1 MWKSIV
7 AFFRR
12 ILEKMGLVSNSF
24 PVVLTPSGDA
34 DLHFPDGNDG
44 TVAIPLTWATIPS
57 FLQKQEGTPFSVNL
71 ATLYLTQAGSP
82 NATITA
88 VSGTLSGGWTL
99 SSAGL
104 LEYSGTGHAS
114 ITLRARATRL
124 TKKSDSNFFT
134 VESIAHIVSADVQ
147 APTIPTGL
155 NVTASGAASRT
166 LACDAPADVPTSLIP
181 ADGMKEVR
189 WFDNGVLNGSVSA
202 MSAGLLLR
210 ASKADVAT
218 ASGRKWTPGHYV
230 TWLPGQRT
238 LGRIPNVSHGANYQ
252 PGPCAP
258 GIVAG
263 VSRHSWKEL
272 EPAGGGVFAFGAI
285 TTELADAVT
294 LGVGLVVMIDVRTFA
309 TPTDVDFTASVGGAS
324 SGTLLGDSITFTAS
338 VGGATSGTLNSASNS
353 ATADGTYKALF
364 SNGNYRATVTISG
377 ASVTWSGALSAGTVT
392 TAHLTQVADG
402 TYGALFSNGESR
414 SNVVLSGFSYT
425 WSPALAAG
433 SVTTAK
439 LLPIAGCP
447 MPTDLRDISQVFAG
461 ANGGGWQGW
470 RWHATY
476 LARWQALCNA
486 IGAQFDSHPN
496 FLGIA
501 TQETSTG
508 GADNGGYSQPNFE
521 AALKTES
528 DHISNGCP
536 MSRHFFYMNFMNNK
550 LAGET
555 NNTGKA
561 ALKRVCSYIS
571 QNGAVVGFPD
581 LVMHGTILDRV
592 YPNVQAYHDGTAGT
606 EQTAPGPTFA
616 SIQPDEWA
624 EGPVSD
630 SRTVL
635 ELFRYATGQIADNNG
650 TKLLKT
656 DIMVVNWQ
664 TSTTGADN
672 EKFDPDYVSVA
683 VANPASPTPFG
694 TVTPASST
702 SMTAGIVTQTGVDYS
717 VKSYGTGIGTTS
729 DQWTAA
735 RISANGDFTA
745 IVKLNGVTGA
755 DITSAIAGLSV
766 RDGTGNVDARAV
778 HLVNT
783 ASRLRSRYRPSPG
796 AVMTDVT
803 TLTGHD
809 LVTAK
814 WLKITRVGNLFSYFY
829 SMDGGPWTAMGTAT
843 VTMSTA
849 VYVELFAAAGSASTF
864 VTASFKQ
871 TNVQNLAAPTH
882 TFAGM
887 SAGIHLLTAVAR
899 DLALNDSAASTAI
912 SVTIP

>member
-1 MWKSIV
+1 
-7 AFFRR
+7 
-12 ILEKMGLVSNSF
+12 MGLASNSF
-24 PVVLTPSGDA
+24 PIVPTPSGVVDG
-34 DLHFPDGNDG
+34 HFPDGNDG
-44 TVAIPLTWATIPS
+44 SAAIPLTWATIPS
-57 FLQKQEGTPFSVNL
+57 FLQKQEGASFSVNL
-71 ATLYLTQAGSP
+71 VTLYLTQAGSP

-88 VSGTLSGGWTL
+88 VNGTLSGGWTL

-104 LEYSGTGHAS
+104 LAYSGTGHAS
-114 ITLRARATRL
+114 ISFRARATRL
-124 TKKSDSNFFT
+124 GVHSDSNTFT
-134 VESIAHIVSADVQ
+134 VESIAAIVSADVQ

-189 WFDNGVLNGSVSA
+189 WFDNGVLNGSVSS

-238 LGRIPNVSHGANYQ
+238 LGRIPNVSHGAHYQ
-252 PGPCAP
+252 PGPCSP

-294 LGVGLVVMIDVRTFA
+294 LGVGLVVMIDVRTFS
-309 TPTDVDFTASVGGAS
+309 TPSDVTFTGSAGGAS
-324 SGTLLGDSITFTAS
+324 SA
-338 VGGATSGTLNSASNS
+338 TLNSASNT
-353 ATADGTYKALF
+353 AT
-364 SNGNYRATVTISG
+364 
-377 ASVTWSGALSAGTVT
+377 
-392 TAHLTQVADG
+392 ADG
-402 TYGALFSNGESR
+402 TYGALFPNGESR
-414 SNVVLSGFSYT
+414 SNVVISGASVT

-447 MPTDLRDISQVFAG
+447 MPTDLRTISQVFAG

-486 IGAQFDSHPN
+486 LGAAFDSHPN

-536 MSRHFFYMNFMNNK
+536 TSRHFFYMNFMNNK

-592 YPNVQAYHDGTAGT
+592 YPNVQAYHNGTAGT

-635 ELFRYATGQIADNNG
+635 ELFQYATGQIADNNG

-664 TSTTGADN
+664 TSQTGADN
-672 EKFDPDYVSVA
+672 EKFDPDYVAVA
-683 VANPASPTPFG
+683 VANPADPTPFG
-694 TVTPASST
+694 TVTPASAT
-702 SMTAGIVTQTGVDYS
+702 SMTAGTVTQTGVDYS
-717 VKSYGTGIGTTS
+717 VKSYGTGIGTNS

-735 RISANGDFTA
+735 RISVNGDFTA

-783 ASRLRSRYRPSPG
+783 ASKLRSRYRPTPG
-796 AVMTDVT
+796 AAMTDVT

-829 SMDGGPWTAMGTAT
+829 SMTGGPWTAMGTAT
-843 VTMSTA
+843 VTMSAA
-849 VYVELFAAAGSASTF
+849 VYVELFAAAGSAPTF

-871 TNVQNLAAPTH
+871 TNVQNLAALTH
-882 TFAGM
+882 TFSGL
-887 SAGIHLLTAVAR
+887 SAGVHNLTAVAR
-899 DLALNDSAASTAI
+899 DLANNDSAASTAI
-912 SVTIP
+912 SVTI